1 MREEIRTGHTG
12 RSGWALMCRRSAWL
26 ARGGPGEH
34 GGMGELL
41 RPVSV
46 IEEDGRATT
55 RGGLAGHGLAPA
67 APPAV
72 PNAARLVRPER

>member
-12 RSGWALMCRRSAWL
+12 RSGWAVMCRRSAWL

-34 GGMGELL
+34 GGMGKLL

-46 IEEDGRATT
+46 IEEDGCPPVPQSRTV
-55 RGGLAGHGLAPA
+55 
-67 APPAV
+67 PAV
-72 PNAARLVRPER
+72 EGDRTRPQGPV